1 MNTTFVFLADGF
13 EEIEA
18 LTCID
23 VLRRAGMPVTTVS
36 INPCLEVTGAH
47 GVTVLADSLFGDSD
61 YEGAEWLVL
70 PGGIPGAPNL
80 AACEPLCDLLTAQDE
95 RGGKVAAICASPAV
109 GLAPLGLLQD
119 RRAPLHRLPWRW
131 SSSRWAARRLHR
143 WLRACCWHCNACH
156 YRVTRASA
164 LIKQEV
170 YIWVQAVG
178 YQPFEPLLLRLLT
191 RPGHGAALGA
201 SGGVRDSPALF
212 PGGPGPD
219 ARRARTGLCLR
230 GGGSGG
236 L

>member
-36 INPCLEVTGAH
+36 INPGLEVTGAH

-80 AACEPLCDLLTAQDE
+80 AACEPLCDLLTAQDA

-109 GLAPLGLLQD
+109 VLAPLGLLQD
-119 RRAPLHRLPWRW
+119 RRAVCYPGMEQGIEGV
-131 SSSRWAARRLHR
+131 RWAEGPVAVDG
-143 WLRACCWHCNACH
+143 NV
-156 YRVTRASA
+156 VTGNGPAAAAPFA
-164 LIKQEV
+164 LALVEQSMGRETAAQV
-170 YIWVQAVG
+170 AAG
-178 YQPFEPLLLRLLT
+178 MLL
-191 RPGHGAALGA
+191 AL
-201 SGGVRDSPALF
+201 
-212 PGGPGPD
+212 
-219 ARRARTGLCLR
+219 
-230 GGGSGG
+230 
-236 L
+236 